1 MKNVVVYPVV
11 ISPLSADGF
20 HLVTIPDID
29 GITQGETIAEAI
41 EYARDYIGNAIA
53 FADEPINKPNTVSFK
68 PKENDIVTLVDVDIE
83 AHKKALDL
91 TPVKKTLTIPSY
103 LNDLGMKQGINFS
116 QTLTDAL
123 KDKLL

>member
-53 FADEPINKPNTVSFK
+53 FADEPINKPNTISFTL
-68 PKENDIVTLVDVDIE
+68 KENDIVTLVDVDIE
-83 AHKKALDL
+83 AYKKALDL

-123 KDKLL
+123 KDKLI

>member
-53 FADEPINKPNTVSFK
+53 FANEPINKPNTVPFT
-68 PKENDIVTLVDVDIE
+68 PKEKDIVTLVDVDIE
-83 AHKKALDL
+83 AHKRALDL

-103 LNDLGMKQGINFS
+103 LNDLGIKQGINFS

-123 KDKLL
+123 KDKLV

>member
-53 FADEPINKPNTVSFK
+53 FADEPINKPNTVSFT
-68 PKENDIVTLVDVDIE
+68 PKEEDIVTLVDVDIE

>member
-1 MKNVVVYPVV
+1 MKNVVVYPVI

-53 FADEPINKPNTVSFK
+53 FADEPINKPNTISFTL
-68 PKENDIVTLVDVDIE
+68 KENDIVTLVDVDIE
-83 AHKKALDL
+83 AYKKALDL

-123 KDKLL
+123 KDKLI

>member
-53 FADEPINKPNTVSFK
+53 FADESINKPNTVSFT
-68 PKENDIVTLVDVDIE
+68 PKENDIVTLVDIDIE

>member
-1 MKNVVVYPVV
+1 MKNVAVYPVV

-41 EYARDYIGNAIA
+41 EYARDYIGNAIV
-53 FADEPINKPNTVSFK
+53 FADEAINKPYTVSFK
-68 PKENDIVTLVDVDIE
+68 AKEEDIVTLVDVDIE

-103 LNDLGMKQGINFS
+103 LNDLGIKQGINFS

-123 KDKLL
+123 KDKLV